1 VVGWQKPVKDGVKG
15 LKETFAKLDPQ
26 LVASKMSPAQ
36 KGQIQVMINQ
46 AKDIVTS
53 VEKDGSW
60 GVHAPEY
67 TLKKVR
73 EAETLVNGARA
84 SLK

>member
-1 VVGWQKPVKDGVKG
+1 MAATPKALTAW
-15 LKETFAKLDPQ
+15 TTCF
-26 LVASKMSPAQ
+26 MWRW
-36 KGQIQVMINQ
+36 VMINQ
-46 AKDIVTS
+46 AKDIVTA

-67 TLKKVR
+67 TLKKAR
-73 EAETLVNGARA
+73 EAETLVKGAQA